1 MVGGCVV
8 SSGKPSC
15 DETMTPG
22 ARASKPRALVVRRHH
37 LLVRISHW
45 LNLPLLLGLILSGI
59 SIYWASPIYQHLP
72 NPTTGSFD
80 YLADAGIWIC
90 AHIPW
95 LHHYAD
101 PANWVYNHGSLGPYM
116 LAFALRFHWLCAY
129 LFMLNGLVYLAGLC
143 IGGGWRSLLPRL
155 SDARGVLQMAS
166 YYLSLAYAI
175 LAWPY
180 VILARRQQI
189 HPSFRTT
196 YNPLQRLAY
205 FAVAVAGF
213 LAVATGWAIH
223 KPAQLSWLTAFFGGF
238 DKARVWH
245 FWLMVFFMLFV
256 IPHVVLVVADG
267 WDTLRS
273 MITGWS
279 TRFKRSEV
287 SDHEL

>member
-1 MVGGCVV
+1 M
-8 SSGKPSC
+8 SPGKPNC
-15 DETMTPG
+15 GETMTTG
-22 ARASKPRALVVRRHH
+22 ARASQTRALVVRRHH

-45 LNLPLLLGLILSGI
+45 LTIPVLLGLILSGI
-59 SIYWASPIYQHLP
+59 SIYWTSPIYQHDP

-80 YLADAGIWIC
+80 YFADAGIWIC
-90 AHIPW
+90 TSIPW

-129 LFMLNGLVYLAGLC
+129 LLMLNGLVYFAGLC
-143 IGGGWRSLLPRL
+143 LGGGWRSLLPRL
-155 SDARGVLQMAS
+155 SDARGGLQMAR
-166 YYLSLAYAI
+166 YYLAL
-175 LAWPY
+175 PY
-180 VILARRQQI
+180 TILARRQPI
-189 HPSFRTT
+189 HPSFRTK

-205 FAVAVAGF
+205 FVVAVVGF

-223 KPAQLSWLTAFFGGF
+223 KPAQLCWLTAIFGGF

-245 FWLMVFFMLFV
+245 FWLMGFLILFV
-256 IPHVVLVVADG
+256 VPHVVLVIADG

-279 TRFKRSEV
+279 TKFKRPEV

>member
-1 MVGGCVV
+1 V
-8 SSGKPSC
+8 SSGKPIC
-15 DETMTPG
+15 GETMTAG
-22 ARASKPRALVVRRHH
+22 ARALKPRALLVRRHH

-45 LNLPLLLGLILSGI
+45 LTIPLLLGLILSGM
-59 SIYWASPIYQHLP
+59 SIYWASPIYQHGP

-80 YLADAGIWIC
+80 YFADAGIWIC

-101 PANWVYNHGSLGPYM
+101 PANWVYNHASLGPYM

-129 LFMLNGLVYLAGLC
+129 SLMLNGLIYLTGLG

-155 SDARGVLQMAS
+155 SDTQGGLQMAR
-166 YYLSLAYAI
+166 YYLSLPYAI
-175 LAWPY
+175 LA
-180 VILARRQQI
+180 RRRRI
-189 HPSFRTT
+189 HPSFRTK

-223 KPAQLSWLTAFFGGF
+223 KPAQLSWFTAIFGGF

-245 FWLMVFFMLFV
+245 FWLMVFFIAFV
-256 IPHVVLVVADG
+256 IPHVVLVISEG

-273 MITGWS
+273 MIAGWS
-279 TRFKRSEV
+279 AKFTRSSV
-287 SDHEL
+287 SDHEV